1 MLYPRAQLVCNDTI
15 IEIVL
20 HVLRLGGTSCTLDR
34 GLAWAKYAHAIL
46 YAEGLRHVPEGY
58 I

>member
-1 MLYPRAQLVCNDTI
+1 MLYPRAQLACNDTI
-15 IEIVL
+15 IEMVL
-20 HVLRLGGTSCTLDR
+20 HVLRLGGTNCTLDR
-34 GLAWAKYAHAIL
+34 GLARAMYAHAIL

>member
-1 MLYPRAQLVCNDTI
+1 
-15 IEIVL
+15 VL